1 MAKKKSA
8 KESGK
13 EHTHV
18 VPVRKKLKIDP
29 GKPAKVLS
37 SRVAYDGKLFRVIA
51 EEIREAD
58 GRDAFREVVR
68 HGGSTV
74 ILAVDGRKN
83 RRDPLV
89 LIERQYRH
97 AAQQYLYEIPA
108 GKLEPN
114 EDRLAG
120 AKRELQEETGYT
132 AKKWTKLARYYPSPG
147 FLGEW
152 MQVYL
157 AEDLTAGATSPDE
170 DEWLELQLVPLSEV
184 LRLID
189 AAKIQDGKTII
200 AVLSYARRLG
210 RGKAR
215 TR

>member
-1 MAKKKSA
+1 MGKKKKKDAKK
-8 KESGK
+8 SGK
-13 EHTHV
+13 KEAHA

-37 SRVAYDGKLFRVIA
+37 SRVAYDGKLFRVMA
-51 EEIREAD
+51 EEIREGNGKEAM
-58 GRDAFREVVR
+58 REVVR

-74 ILAVDGRKN
+74 ILAVDGRKSRKN
-83 RRDPLV
+83 PLV

-108 GKLEPN
+108 GKLEAN

-132 AKKWTKLARYYPSPG
+132 AKKWSKLAKYYPSPG

-152 MQVYL
+152 MQVFL
-157 AEDLTAGATSPDE
+157 AEGLTPGKTSPDD
-170 DEWLELQLVPLSEV
+170 DEWLELQMVPLKEV
-184 LRLID
+184 LRVID
-189 AAKIQDGKTII
+189 AGKMQDGKTII

-210 RGKAR
+210 KRG
-215 TR
+215 

>member
-1 MAKKKSA
+1 MGKKKKDAKK
-8 KESGK
+8 SGRAQAAAA
-13 EHTHV
+13 
-18 VPVRKKLKIDP
+18 PVRKKLKIDP
-29 GKPAKVLS
+29 GKPAQVLS

-51 EEIREAD
+51 EEIREAK
-58 GRDAFREVVR
+58 GKEALREVVR

-74 ILAVDGRKN
+74 ILAVDGRKSRKN
-83 RRDPLV
+83 PLV

-120 AKRELQEETGYT
+120 AKRELAEETGYT
-132 AKKWTKLARYYPSPG
+132 AKKWTKLAKYYPSPG

-152 MQVYL
+152 MQVFL
-157 AEDLTAGATSPDE
+157 AEDLTPGATSPDE
-170 DEWLELQLVPLSEV
+170 DEWLELQMVPLKEV

-189 AAKIQDGKTII
+189 EQKIQDGKTII
-200 AVLSYARRLG
+200 AALSYARRLG
-210 RGKAR
+210 KK
-215 TR
+215 

>member
-1 MAKKKSA
+1 MTKKSTQGA
-8 KESGK
+8 KTSGK
-13 EHTHV
+13 KEAHA

-29 GKPAKVLS
+29 GKPAQVLS
-37 SRVAYDGKLFRVIA
+37 SRVAYDGKLFRVMA

-58 GRDAFREVVR
+58 GKDAFREVVR

-74 ILAVDGRKN
+74 ILAVDGRK
-83 RRDPLV
+83 RKKDPLV

-108 GKLEPN
+108 GKLEPH

-120 AKRELQEETGYT
+120 AKRELREETGYT
-132 AKKWTKLARYYPSPG
+132 AKTWSKLARYYPSPG

-170 DEWLELQLVPLSEV
+170 DEWLELQMVPLSEV

-210 RGKAR
+210 KK
-215 TR
+215 

>member
-1 MAKKKSA
+1 
-8 KESGK
+8 
-13 EHTHV
+13 
-18 VPVRKKLKIDP
+18 VRKKLKIDP
-29 GKPAKVLS
+29 GRPAQVLS

-51 EEIREAD
+51 EEIREAK
-58 GRDAFREVVR
+58 GKEALREVVR

-74 ILAVDGRKN
+74 ILAVDGRKSRKN
-83 RRDPLV
+83 PLV

-108 GKLEPN
+108 GKLEAN

-132 AKKWTKLARYYPSPG
+132 AKKWTKLAKYYPSPG

-152 MQVYL
+152 MQVFL
-157 AEDLTAGATSPDE
+157 AEDLTPGATSPDE
-170 DEWLELQLVPLSEV
+170 DEWLELQMVPLKEV

-189 AAKIQDGKTII
+189 AQKIQDGKTII
-200 AVLSYARRLG
+200 GVLSYARRLG
-210 RGKAR
+210 KRR
-215 TR
+215 

>member
-1 MAKKKSA
+1 MGKKK
-8 KESGK
+8 KKDTKKSGK
-13 EHTHV
+13 SDAHA

-37 SRVAYDGKLFRVIA
+37 SRVAYHGKLFRVIA
-51 EEIREAD
+51 EEIREAN
-58 GRDAFREVVR
+58 GKDAFREVVR

-74 ILAVDGRKN
+74 ILAVDRRKGKK
-83 RRDPLV
+83 DPLV

-108 GKLEPN
+108 GKLEAN

-120 AKRELQEETGYT
+120 AKRELREETGCS
-132 AKKWTKLARYYPSPG
+132 AKKWSKLARYYPSPG

-152 MQVYL
+152 MQVFL
-157 AEDLTAGATSPDE
+157 AQDLTPGETSPDE
-170 DEWLELQLVPLSEV
+170 DEWLELQMVPLSEV

-189 AAKIQDGKTII
+189 AGKIQDGKTII
-200 AVLSYARRLG
+200 AVLTYARQLG
-210 RGKAR
+210 RKP
-215 TR
+215 

>member
-1 MAKKKSA
+1 MGKKTKKEAKK
-8 KESGK
+8 SGK
-13 EHTHV
+13 KEAHA

-37 SRVAYDGKLFRVIA
+37 SKVAYDGKLFRVIA

-74 ILAVDGRKN
+74 ILAVDGRKKK
-83 RRDPLV
+83 DPLV

-108 GKLEPN
+108 GKLEAN

-132 AKKWTKLARYYPSPG
+132 AKKWSKLAKYYPSPG

-152 MQVYL
+152 MQVFL
-157 AEDLTAGATSPDE
+157 AEDLTPGETSPDE

-189 AAKIQDGKTII
+189 AGKIRDGKTII
-200 AVLSYARRLG
+200 AALSYARRLG
-210 RGKAR
+210 KRK
-215 TR
+215 

>member
-1 MAKKKSA
+1 M
-8 KESGK
+8 
-13 EHTHV
+13 
-18 VPVRKKLKIDP
+18 PVRKKLKIDP

-51 EEIREAD
+51 EEIREGNGKEAM
-58 GRDAFREVVR
+58 REVVR

-74 ILAVDGRKN
+74 ILAVDGRKSRKN
-83 RRDPLV
+83 PLV

-108 GKLEPN
+108 GKLEAN

-132 AKKWTKLARYYPSPG
+132 AKKWSKLAKYYPSPG

-152 MQVYL
+152 MQVFL
-157 AEDLTAGATSPDE
+157 AEGLTPGKTSPDD
-170 DEWLELQLVPLSEV
+170 DEWLELQMVPLKEV
-184 LRLID
+184 LRVID
-189 AAKIQDGKTII
+189 AGKMQDGKTII

-210 RGKAR
+210 KRG
-215 TR
+215 

>member
-1 MAKKKSA
+1 MMGKKKEKAAKKSA
-8 KESGK
+8 KK
-13 EHTHV
+13 EAHA

-29 GKPAKVLS
+29 GKPAKVLA

-51 EEIREAD
+51 EEIREAN
-58 GRDAFREVVR
+58 GKTAFREVVR

-74 ILAVDGRKN
+74 ILAVDRRKSRKN
-83 RRDPLV
+83 PLV

-108 GKLEPN
+108 GKLEAN

-120 AKRELQEETGYT
+120 AKRELKEETGYT
-132 AKKWTKLARYYPSPG
+132 ARKWSKLAKYYPSPG

-152 MQVYL
+152 MQVFL
-157 AEDLTAGATSPDE
+157 AEDLTAGETNPDD
-170 DEWLELQLVPLSEV
+170 DEWLELELVPLKEV

-189 AAKIQDGKTII
+189 AGKIQDGKTII
-200 AVLSYARRLG
+200 GVLSYARRLG
-210 RGKAR
+210 GRN
-215 TR
+215 

>member
-1 MAKKKSA
+1 MGKKKKKDAKK
-8 KESGK
+8 SGK
-13 EHTHV
+13 KEAHA
-18 VPVRKKLKIDP
+18 VPVRKNLKIDP

-37 SRVAYDGKLFRVIA
+37 SRVAYDGKLFRVMA

-58 GRDAFREVVR
+58 GKDAFREVVR

-74 ILAVDGRKN
+74 ILAVDGRKSRKN
-83 RRDPLV
+83 PLV

-120 AKRELQEETGYT
+120 AKRELAEETGYT
-132 AKKWTKLARYYPSPG
+132 AKKWSKLAKYYPSPG

-152 MQVYL
+152 MQVFL

-170 DEWLELQLVPLSEV
+170 DEWLELQMVPLKEV

-189 AAKIQDGKTII
+189 AGKIQDGKTII
-200 AVLSYARRLG
+200 AVLSYARRLRK
-210 RGKAR
+210 RG
-215 TR
+215 

>member
-1 MAKKKSA
+1 MPKRKKKKGA
-8 KESGK
+8 KPD
-13 EHTHV
+13 THP
-18 VPVRKKLKIDP
+18 VPVRKNLRIDP

-37 SRVAYDGKLFRVIA
+37 SKVAYDGKLFRVIA

-74 ILAVDGRKN
+74 ILAVDRRKSK
-83 RRDPLV
+83 RDPLV

-108 GKLEPN
+108 GKLEPD

-120 AKRELQEETGYT
+120 AKRELREETGYT
-132 AKKWTKLARYYPSPG
+132 AGKWSKLAKYYPSPG

-152 MQVYL
+152 MQVFL
-157 AEDLTAGATSPDE
+157 AEDLTPGETSPDE
-170 DEWLELQLVPLSEV
+170 DEWLELQLVPLREV

-189 AAKIQDGKTII
+189 GGKIRDGKTII
-200 AVLSYARRLG
+200 AVLSYARKLR
-210 RGKAR
+210 KN
-215 TR
+215 